1 MGQRPYSIPLH
12 DNLLRVGPL
21 QLITPTSPGVA
32 TYCGPHTTIPTGTIC
47 QGTNGPYLVYMQ
59 KHRTCTYRPEMTD
72 GLWVDTSTSMF
83 NLVVTQSSPLTV

>member
-21 QLITPTSPGVA
+21 QLITPTSAGVA
-32 TYCGPHTTIPTGTIC
+32 TYCGPHTTIPTGTIR
-47 QGTNGPYLVYMQ
+47 QGTNGPYLVQ
-59 KHRTCTYRPEMTD
+59 KHRTRTYGPETTD
-72 GLWVDTSTSMF
+72 GLRVDTSTSMF